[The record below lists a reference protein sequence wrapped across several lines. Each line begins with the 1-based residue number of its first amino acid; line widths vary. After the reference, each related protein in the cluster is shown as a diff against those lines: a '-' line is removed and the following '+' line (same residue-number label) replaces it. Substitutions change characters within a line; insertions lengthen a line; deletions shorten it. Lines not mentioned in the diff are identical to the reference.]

1 MNYYKPSATVVAITS
16 PVGETAHRI
25 PYADLKSLVAY
36 FARISNPRNK
46 YNNKTAPKLVK
57 FLREEG
63 HWSPFDMVDIA
74 VEVHTTRDIGR
85 QMLRHYSMRFQEFS
99 QRYAEVTDSL
109 VMREC
114 RLQDTTNRQNS
125 LDCTDEALN
134 LWWEASQINLQGLV
148 ERTYKTALEK
158 GIAKEVAR
166 IILPEGMTMSTLF
179 IKGSIRSW
187 IHYLSARQHESTQKE
202 HRMVAHALA
211 EAMSEYWNFGEE

>member
-1 MNYYKPSATVVAITS
+1 MNYYKPSATVVAITT
-16 PVGETAHRI
+16 PVGETAQHI
-25 PYADLKSLVAY
+25 PQKDLKALVAY
-36 FARISNPRNK
+36 FARISNPSNK

-57 FLREEG
+57 FLREEA

-99 QRYAEVTDSL
+99 QRYAKVTDEL
-109 VMREC
+109 VLREC

-125 LDCTDEALN
+125 LECTDEELN
-134 LWWEASQINLQGLV
+134 QWWEQAQQAVAWVTMNAYNQAV
-148 ERTYKTALEK
+148 EK
-158 GIAKEVAR
+158 GVAKEDAR
-166 IILPEGMTMSTLF
+166 AVLPEGMTMSTLF
-179 IKGSIRSW
+179 VKGSIRSW

-211 EAMSEYWNFGEE
+211 EAMSEYWDFGGE